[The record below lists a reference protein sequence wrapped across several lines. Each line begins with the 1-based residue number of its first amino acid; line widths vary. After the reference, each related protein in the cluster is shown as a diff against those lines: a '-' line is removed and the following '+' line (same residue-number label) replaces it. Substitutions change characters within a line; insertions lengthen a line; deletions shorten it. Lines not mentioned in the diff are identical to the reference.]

1 MTNHAG
7 MYACVVTLF
16 VQEWYIPAL
25 LTIVLYLTLLAL
37 LFERY
42 IQRPDRVLRNF
53 SWFVDV

>member
-16 VQEWYIPAL
+16 IQKWYLPAML
-25 LTIVLYLTLLAL
+25 MIALYLTLLAL

-42 IQRPDRVLRNF
+42 IQRPVRVLRNL
-53 SWFVDV
+53 SWFLAV